1 MAFYIY
7 KSYISQA
14 FSFPPMPL
22 FLAEVSSGEEC
33 LNYIFLCTAEQ
44 HISLCWLPTFQQSL
58 ISLPCSSPPQ
68 KQDQPTF
75 WGQTGDSSYMFM
87 PCWLKASMWKSS
99 CVGRAFA
106 ERSLLQHLWPTTGWR
121 LAELPLV
128 TLKAELFCLFWML
141 SDILNICTPARYQTG
156 VCEGLDQTALQCTLE

>member
-1 MAFYIY
+1 
-7 KSYISQA
+7 
-14 FSFPPMPL
+14 MPL

-44 HISLCWLPTFQQSL
+44 HISLCWLPTFHQSL
-58 ISLPCSSPPQ
+58 ISLPCFSPPQ

-75 WGQTGDSSYMFM
+75 WGFM

-128 TLKAELFCLFWML
+128 TLKVELFSLPFL
-141 SDILNICTPARYQTG
+141 AAILHPKYLHPGQISDWGLWGTTPNCTAMYIRVKTG
-156 VCEGLDQTALQCTLE
+156 RRLI